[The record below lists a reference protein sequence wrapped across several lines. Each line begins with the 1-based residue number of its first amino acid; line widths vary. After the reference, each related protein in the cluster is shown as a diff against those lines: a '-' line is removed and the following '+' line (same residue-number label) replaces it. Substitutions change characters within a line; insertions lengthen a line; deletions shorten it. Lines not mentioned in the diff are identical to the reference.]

1 MKKLLSCVLALSF
14 CTANAGLWSNIKSK
28 AKSTVSKV
36 VGSVKNTAKSEITKV
51 YNQQKT
57 QLSNQYL
64 VPQQIS
70 NSLQSMISETDS
82 IVQANMNKE
91 PVYTVA
97 KNLYTLL
104 LNCFSNISRTIVDI
118 DQIKQYVDQLV
129 SNGVQS
135 ESLQKNCEALENQ
148 ISSYKNTYDTTLN
161 SMLNQIANLK
171 IQSLEVVNTK
181 IQTLENQ
188 ISSYKSTYDT
198 TLNSMI
204 NQIANL
210 KIQTNDEN
218 RLKIIEELDQLLQ
231 ECRTDAVKISQNYAQ
246 TYNHINYL
254 SDDVLKQGFF
264 NLVNLANSIQT
275 ANTNVAALSG
285 LKATDGGV
293 ASTVLNNVSSEVQ
306 SSSTNATVNT
316 AVSSNISS
324 GVQTE
329 ASSEENKLKVIEELN
344 RLLQECRTDTI
355 KISQNYAQIYNDINY
370 LSDNVLTEG
379 FSTLVNLVNS
389 MQTASTNA
397 AALSGLKTAGGGVVS
412 TILNNASSEVQSSA
426 VDIMENTAVS
436 SNVPTGI
443 QSSTVN
449 TTGSVTNTGGY

>member
-148 ISSYKNTYDTTLN
+148 ISSYKN
-161 SMLNQIANLK
+161 
-171 IQSLEVVNTK
+171 
-181 IQTLENQ
+181 
-188 ISSYKSTYDT
+188 TYDT

>member
-118 DQIKQYVDQLV
+118 DQIKQYVDQLI

-148 ISSYKNTYDTTLN
+148 ISSYKN
-161 SMLNQIANLK
+161 
-171 IQSLEVVNTK
+171 
-181 IQTLENQ
+181 
-188 ISSYKSTYDT
+188 TYDT

-231 ECRTDAVKISQNYAQ
+231 ECRTDAVKISQSYAQ